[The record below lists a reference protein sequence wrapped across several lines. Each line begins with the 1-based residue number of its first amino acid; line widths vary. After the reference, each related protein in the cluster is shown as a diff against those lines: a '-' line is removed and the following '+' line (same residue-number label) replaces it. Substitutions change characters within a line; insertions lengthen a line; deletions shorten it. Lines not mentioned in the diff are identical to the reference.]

1 MAARHFLGTC
11 MTRSRNR
18 CKGGRDVFL
27 NSAFGSHCTAQLQFK
42 LTQYHLHLMKYGF
55 SHTIMVNLS
64 SWMLSDVSQVAT
76 AVECQRR
83 RSAKALLGVHNAQQ
97 MINIS

>member
-1 MAARHFLGTC
+1 

-55 SHTIMVNLS
+55 YHTMHYGQPLLLDAERRVASGDGSGMSKVAQCESISGCTQRTTNDQYQL
-64 SWMLSDVSQVAT
+64 DV
-76 AVECQRR
+76 
-83 RSAKALLGVHNAQQ
+83 KLLQ
-97 MINIS
+97 